1 MCAARSACQD
11 GAGLNE
17 RSTHGLA
24 IDTHALRDCSHRDT
38 AEVEPDRFGCLFYSE
53 SRTATPDAPPREV
66 RRHRGAMHA
75 VPVCQLVDRRTVEVV
90 VNEAVD
96 LAVSKRRSNEELLE
110 GFAWGEV
117 AQARSGAFVELFGDR
132 GEVGLVVGDVGA
144 LGQVLTDQPVGVLV
158 GSALPR

>member
-90 VNEAVD
+90 VHEAVD
-96 LAVSKRRSNEELLE
+96 LSGGEKGLKMFNPPHHGTPRVLHRG
-110 GFAWGEV
+110 GF
-117 AQARSGAFVELFGDR
+117 R
-132 GEVGLVVGDVGA
+132 A
-144 LGQVLTDQPVGVLV
+144 LGDPVDT
-158 GSALPR
+158 ALPACDQGL